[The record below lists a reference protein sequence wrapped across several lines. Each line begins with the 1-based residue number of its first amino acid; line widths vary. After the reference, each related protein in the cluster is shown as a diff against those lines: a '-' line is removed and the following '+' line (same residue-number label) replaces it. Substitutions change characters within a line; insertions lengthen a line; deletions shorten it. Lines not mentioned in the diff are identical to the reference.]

1 MMRRFLLSILVAS
14 MVFAQDRQSSTL
26 LGEGKVQVSQN
37 LVRQRMEARRKGKEA
52 CEALELAKKDIRKF
66 AYQAMNLNSEGL
78 DKKQKCNSMEG
89 EPQRQCLEQLQPL
102 RDKIKE
108 ISGEMALVDDK
119 IRKYESLC
127 PDAFFHETENRK
139 LYEYVAREACSSS
152 GDAKRCEDALFNLA
166 ELNYEEDQRKNIAI
180 REAYEREPLECEH
193 ERRRRPVLYA
203 PSFAKGLAAHLKYLK
218 RIPSGARR
226 DVILYRTAFIYDLMG
241 RSPDAFPLLME
252 ISRNYPNS
260 RQLSA
265 VHLRIGEYYFADK
278 KYDSAIAYYLKVD
291 PEVPGNK
298 SIPGLAFFHKAEAFY
313 EKANF
318 QVAVDAFFDYIERS
332 DKGQFRGDSRS
343 EAILYMGSCFARLP
357 GSYKDAK
364 SFFDLKGRRPYEDTL
379 FYELSAS
386 LADRDQQDQAIAALD
401 DFLETFPDYYKA
413 PLAQIKLVEI
423 WEKKRKIHEAQAARE
438 QLALKFGPN
447 SPWWQKSRSIGKRE
461 LQQIQDRVRDI
472 AFEFAKHQHE
482 AGKVSQDSLMVG
494 KAVSSYRKFIEEYHS
509 EGNWPIYTAKVHLAD
524 ALSFLARHEE
534 AAEVFLWIAGENVN
548 DMKKYREPT
557 SKERKL
563 TNSVEAAFL
572 AVAQLRLAATK
583 EIAKQG
589 GDAVRAYSQP
599 TAKRYLDAV
608 DSCLAKYPNAND
620 APAMAYDR
628 FLLRI
633 NGHDWP
639 NAVSDGNRL
648 IEKWPRFDRINE
660 VRSRLE
666 LASTQDSVKTDGPH

>member
-1 MMRRFLLSILVAS
+1 MN
-14 MVFAQDRQSSTL
+14 QS
-26 LGEGKVQVSQN
+26 
-37 LVRQRMEARRKGKEA
+37 LVRQKMKAPEAIPGAGRRPSSPGKSLNPRKGKEA
-52 CEALELAKKDIRKF
+52 CEALELAKKARSMLTD
-66 AYQAMNLNSEGL
+66 QVMDLNQEGV
-78 DKKQKCNSMEG
+78 DKKQKCKSMEG

-102 RDKIKE
+102 RDKIQE

-127 PDAFFHETENRK
+127 PGAIFRETENRK

-166 ELNYEEDQRKNIAI
+166 ELNYEEDQRKNIAAWE
-180 REAYEREPLECEH
+180 RYEREPLECEH
-193 ERRRRPVLYA
+193 GRRRQPVLYA
-203 PSFAKGLAAHLKYLK
+203 PSYAKGLAANLKYLK
-218 RIPSGARR
+218 RLPSGARR

-260 RQLSA
+260 RKLSA
-265 VHLRIGEYYFADK
+265 VQIRIGEYYFVDK

-291 PEVPGNK
+291 SEALVNK
-298 SIPGLAFFHKAEAFY
+298 SIPGLAFFHKGEAFY

-332 DKGQFRGDSRS
+332 DKGQFRGEFRS

-364 SFFDLKGRRPYEDTL
+364 SFFASRGGRPYEDTL
-379 FYELSAS
+379 FYELAVHHV
-386 LADRDQQDQAIAALD
+386 DRDQYDQAIAALD

-423 WEKKRKIHEAQAARE
+423 WDKKRKIHEAQAARE
-438 QLALKFGPN
+438 QLAQKYGPN

-482 AGKVSQDSLMVG
+482 AGKENRDSLMVG
-494 KAVSSYRKFIEEYHS
+494 KAVSSYRKFIEEYLS
-509 EGNWPIYTAKVHLAD
+509 EGNWPIYTAKVQLAD

-534 AAEVFLWIAGENVN
+534 AADEFLWIARENVN
-548 DMKKYREPT
+548 DAKKYREPT

-563 TNSVEAAFL
+563 IQSTEAAFL
-572 AVAQLRLAATK
+572 AIAQLQLAATK
-583 EIAKQG
+583 EITKQG
-589 GDAVRAYSQP
+589 GDTVRAYSQP
-599 TAKRYLDAV
+599 TTKRYLDAV
-608 DSCLAKYPNAND
+608 ENYLAKYPNANE
-620 APAMAYDR
+620 APAIACDR
-628 FLLRI
+628 FQSRI
-633 NGHDWP
+633 NGRDWA
-639 NAVSDGNRL
+639 NAISDGNRL
-648 IEKWPRFDRINE
+648 IEKWPDFDRINDI
-660 VRSRLE
+660 RTRLE
-666 LASTQDSVKTDGPH
+666 YAITQDSAKTDGPH